1 MSLTGRC
8 SRCGH
13 FSASQ
18 INSSVAPHPRDRLPG
33 ILSDI
38 DALSAH
44 LERLSAERDAI
55 QAELDSIVYP
65 VLTLPP
71 EITGDIFVWFRCLSW
86 GGGPISPHSAPQILA
101 KICRRWRSIAI
112 GTPELW
118 SHLSLWMDPAGR
130 SDFYA
135 AVPAALEIWLARSGS
150 HPLTIQF
157 RSLEYVEEE
166 HEEYCD
172 SLDLIHNDVSFALG
186 FRDYERLFGDSGT
199 AFPMLRTLDLANM
212 IDEPRFPEYPIDSF
226 PALGNCPA
234 LRQISMSEEFLDSF
248 PQHFPWAGITRYE
261 PSQFRRNGWK
271 VLQAAVNL
279 EQCLL
284 LVELGSFYHFAPA
297 ASLFITTAHVQL
309 TSLKRLGLTCAGLL
323 EWLTLPALQ
332 ELYFFTISDEDL
344 PIFLS
349 FQTRSSCNITQLDV
363 RLELDG
369 LHNFAQF
376 ISSVPHLA
384 EFIIRTS
391 RTGSAPDPI
400 FACLHRRNG
409 YLPSLAKLIVRTWD
423 RPRVDYQ
430 LLCDMLASRKP
441 DDGGAGTWLKVF
453 ILQCDYHTGPRTP
466 PPPVFLQRIEV
477 LRGCGME
484 IRLH

>member
-18 INSSVAPHPRDRLPG
+18 TNPSVAPHPRDRLPG
-33 ILSDI
+33 VLSEI

-44 LERLSAERDAI
+44 LERLSAERDTI

-71 EITGDIFVWFRCLSW
+71 EITSDIFVWFRCLS
-86 GGGPISPHSAPQILA
+86 GDSGPISRHSAPLLLA

-112 GTPELW
+112 STPELW
-118 SHLSLWMDPAGR
+118 SHLSLWMHPARR

-135 AVPAALEIWLARSGS
+135 TVPDALGIWLARSAS

-157 RSLEYVEEE
+157 CSLEYDEEE

-172 SLDLIHNDVSFALG
+172 SLDLIHDVLLLHAHHWEDVSFVLG
-186 FRDYERLFGDSGT
+186 FRDYERLFGNSGT
-199 AFPMLRTLDLANM
+199 AFPILRTLDLANM
-212 IDEPRFPEYPIDSF
+212 IDEPRFPKYPIDSF

-261 PSQFRRNGWK
+261 PSHFRRNGWK

-279 EQCLL
+279 RECFLP
-284 LVELGSFYHFAPA
+284 VDVGSFYHFTPA
-297 ASLFITTAHVQL
+297 ASLFLTTAHVQL
-309 TSLKRLGLTCAGLL
+309 TSLKRLGLTRAGLL

-332 ELYFFTISDEDL
+332 ELYSFEISNQDL

-369 LHNFAQF
+369 LHNFAQ
-376 ISSVPHLA
+376 
-384 EFIIRTS
+384 
-391 RTGSAPDPI
+391 
-400 FACLHRRNG
+400 
-409 YLPSLAKLIVRTWD
+409 
-423 RPRVDYQ
+423 
-430 LLCDMLASRKP
+430 
-441 DDGGAGTWLKVF
+441 
-453 ILQCDYHTGPRTP
+453 
-466 PPPVFLQRIEV
+466 
-477 LRGCGME
+477 
-484 IRLH
+484 